1 MITSSVSEGTR
12 KHVAR
17 HIFFLLPSQP
27 ASGRACSSVFFYES
41 QSFSPVPYINQK
53 NRKKKKRTKPKQRKQ
68 EGRVSSEIFIMSPE
82 SKRSSNGSQTREK
95 RKNKRVIP
103 PILSEQTIEKQN
115 NVQDGELF
123 VRTSAVKMED
133 TKPQVLESVLNR
145 RDM

>member
-1 MITSSVSEGTR
+1 MNEKKRSPIRTIGRILFGSNDNIVVSEGTR

-68 EGRVSSEIFIMSPE
+68 EGRVSNEIFIMSPE
-82 SKRSSNGSQTREK
+82 SKRSSNGS
-95 RKNKRVIP
+95 
-103 PILSEQTIEKQN
+103 
-115 NVQDGELF
+115 
-123 VRTSAVKMED
+123 
-133 TKPQVLESVLNR
+133 
-145 RDM
+145 